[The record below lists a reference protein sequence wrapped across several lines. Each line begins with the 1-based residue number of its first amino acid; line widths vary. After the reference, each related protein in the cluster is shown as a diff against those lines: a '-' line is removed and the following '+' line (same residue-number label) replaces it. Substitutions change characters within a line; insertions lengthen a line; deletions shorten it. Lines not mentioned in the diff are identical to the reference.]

1 MWLHSKYSSLFMT
14 EGSIQVVAV
23 VVGARLSATSTRP
36 PVRQNLF
43 ADLPRQLQ
51 HCACA
56 WLPLQAELF
65 TGVVEGNLRRTY
77 KLRENA
83 WLHAL
88 LVRTT
93 PQLSPNPTLSFLSR
107 IWAKHSASWRDV
119 SYCDMEHLPGVSSPA
134 ASEWSSRIDLPNIL
148 LHAIELLHVTL
159 PRNRAFAWSLLLQ
172 PVQGQKKRENLPS

>member
-14 EGSIQVVAV
+14 GGSIQVVAV

-65 TGVVEGNLRRTY
+65 TGMVEGNLRGTY
-77 KLRENA
+77 KVRENA
-83 WLHAL
+83 WLEDAL
-88 LVRTT
+88 CL
-93 PQLSPNPTLSFLSR
+93 
-107 IWAKHSASWRDV
+107 
-119 SYCDMEHLPGVSSPA
+119 YGLPRSSPLTPPYRPYHEYRQNIA
-134 ASEWSSRIDLPNIL
+134 QVGGTSPTVTWSTCLECPHR
-148 LHAIELLHVTL
+148 
-159 PRNRAFAWSLLLQ
+159 LLQ
-172 PVQGQKKRENLPS
+172 NGALA